1 MYEYIVTSFVTELRN
16 EIEYFYNQPWT
27 VSKIP
32 DPKDTDPER
41 HAILAMIPHYL
52 MKAFNRMAERRL
64 PRGSPAI
71 ITSRE
76 MEEELMSR
84 EIVRKEVPGW
94 VKRMPR
100 LEKTLV
106 IPTDDGEV
114 PDEESKS
121 ERFWEMNTIAHE
133 LFVLFVWGAKSW
145 QMPPKASM
153 IHPIH
158 TNYIYN
164 CEHLLQQSHNPWY
177 HKFRRW
183 EGRGNISQLC
193 QREHAVSHI

>member
-1 MYEYIVTSFVTELRN
+1 MYEYIVTSFVTELRT
-16 EIEYFYNQPWT
+16 EIEYFYDQPWT

-41 HAILAMIPHYL
+41 YAILAVIPHYL

-133 LFVLFVWGAKSW
+133 PFCVVRMG
-145 QMPPKASM
+145 
-153 IHPIH
+153 
-158 TNYIYN
+158 
-164 CEHLLQQSHNPWY
+164 C
-177 HKFRRW
+177 
-183 EGRGNISQLC
+183 
-193 QREHAVSHI
+193 